1 MFGDIETIHN
11 ENEVSCEYVGFEKNQ
26 FMYYSNLRIDVCL
39 VIEVQVFT
47 ISVEVRL
54 KTNGVIVVMWQDVG
68 STCDF

>member
-11 ENEVSCEYVGFEKNQ
+11 EIEVSCEHVGFEKNQ
-26 FMYYSNLRIDVCL
+26 CMYYSNLRMDVCL

-54 KTNGVIVVMWQDVG
+54 KTNGVIVVM
-68 STCDF
+68 